1 MPTIRELLK
10 SFRVKSKEKTR
21 DFINDA
27 KNKTSETYN
36 KVLDTDV
43 DELKAKT
50 NQMGGKVKEAFKGG
64 VVETKDDIGDII
76 PIIGNFILFLVIP
89 YPLLFF
95 YGFIGND
102 IRFDLMLLSIIL
114 VPTFFY
120 AFSSVPTKVSNV
132 RKSAYSALFIS
143 FLTFPIVAEYLN
155 YKLIN
160 F

>member
-10 SFRVKSKEKTR
+10 NFGAKSKEKTKE
-21 DFINDA
+21 FMNDA

-36 KVLDTDV
+36 KILDTDV
-43 DELKAKT
+43 DELKLKT
-50 NQMGGKVKEAFKGG
+50 TKLGGKVKEAFKGG
-64 VVETKDDIGDII
+64 VVETKDDLGDII
-76 PIIGNFILFLVIP
+76 PIIGNFILFLFIP

-114 VPTFFY
+114 VPTLFY
-120 AFSSVPTKVSNV
+120 AFTGLPPETSNI
-132 RKSAYSALFIS
+132 RKAGYLALFIS
-143 FLTFPIVAEYLN
+143 FLTFPILAEYLN
-155 YKLIN
+155 YKLMN